1 MSRGLGD
8 VYKRQVHNSYQSP
21 DSINEID
28 WSLKAKNKDVFN
40 YYKDLIAL
48 RKSHP
53 AFRIATAE
61 GVREALQFQEV
72 NQPGVVAYTLGEHAN
87 GDSWKKIM
95 VIFNGNRK
103 AVTVSLPEGTWV
115 PVCKDGRIYL
125 DGKGSVQGK
134 TTVSASSA
142 LILKQD

>member
-1 MSRGLGD
+1 
-8 VYKRQVHNSYQSP
+8 
-21 DSINEID
+21 
-28 WSLKAKNKDVFN
+28 KAKNKDVFN

-103 AVTVSLPEGTWV
+103 AVTVSLPEGTWI